1 MQVIAD
7 LHIHGPKSGGSS
19 KNMNFENLALNAA
32 LKGVDIVTT
41 SDFTHPEWTKEIKE
55 KLEYSENS
63 GLFKLRD
70 SYIADKDKPM
80 TKRTRFILGTEVN
93 CTFDSPI
100 EGEKRKKQIH
110 HVLLT
115 RSLEI
120 ANQLTEEFRRFGKL
134 ERLGRPTLHVSAA
147 ELVEIVKEIDQTNL
161 IFAAHIWTPHFSL
174 FGANSGFDNAKDCYE
189 NQLDKLDAL
198 ETGLSSDPLM
208 NWRVSSLDK
217 FVLVSNSDAHSPAPW
232 RLGRE
237 ANQFELPRITYAEL
251 VEAIHHPSNGK
262 FKQTIEFPPPLGKY
276 HWTGHRKCAV
286 CLSPTEAM
294 QLANHCPVCGKKLTI
309 GVDQRVEELADRKN
323 PIRPPDSPGFIFLV
337 PLHNLLALA
346 LNITTLNSKKVNHV
360 FAKLIERFG
369 SEYAVTLK
377 ANYEDIQEVT
387 NEQIAKA
394 IYAMRFGKY
403 QILPGS
409 DNQYGKVELYL
420 NTVTGM
426 ETEKERE
433 LPTIGN
439 GSRGKQGDLAKF
451 LPIS

>member
-19 KNMNFENLALNAA
+19 RNMNFENLALNAA

-41 SDFTHPEWTKEIKE
+41 SDFTQPEWTKEIKE
-55 KLEYSENS
+55 KLEYSESS
-63 GLFKLRD
+63 GLFKLKDR
-70 SYIADKDKPM
+70 YIADKDKSKV
-80 TKRTRFILGTEVN
+80 KRTRFILGTEVN

-110 HVLLT
+110 HVLLA

-120 ANQLTEEFRRFGKL
+120 TNQLTEELQRFGKL
-134 ERLGRPTLHVSAA
+134 ERLGRPSLHVSAA
-147 ELVEIVKEIDQTNL
+147 ELVEIVKEIDQANL

-174 FGANSGFDNAKDCYE
+174 FGANSGFNNPKDCYG
-189 NQLDKLDAL
+189 NQLNKIDAL

-217 FVLVSNSDAHSPAPW
+217 FVLVSNSDAHSPSPW

-237 ANQFELPRITYAEL
+237 ANQFELPRITYEEL
-251 VEAIHHPSNGK
+251 VEAIQHPSNGK

-286 CLSPTEAM
+286 CLAPTEAL

-309 GVDQRVEELADRKN
+309 GVDQRVEELADRQS
-323 PIRPPDSPGFIFLV
+323 PIRPSGSPGFIFLV

-346 LNITTLNSKKVNHV
+346 LNITTLNSKKVNQMFV
-360 FAKLIERFG
+360 KMIKRFG
-369 SEYAVTLK
+369 SEYAVTLQ
-377 ANYEDIQEVT
+377 ASYTELQEIT

-403 QILPGS
+403 QIFPGS
-409 DNQYGKVELYL
+409 DNQYGQLNLYL
-420 NTVTGM
+420 NDVTGM
-426 ETEKERE
+426 ETEKERK

-439 GSRGKQGDLAKF
+439 GTRGKQGDLAKYF
-451 LPIS
+451 RIS